1 MELEVET
8 YTTGMVARVAKV
20 KANTVIQWDLD
31 GLAKPTTAVPE
42 FHTRKYTM
50 MDMVAVSM
58 VPQLLKIGLSREN
71 ISQITAAVSRND
83 QKELECGVIVA
94 LTDPGTKHPTVE
106 FFSDITDGEQ
116 FALMEK
122 SGFEGRVSE
131 IQTLKEIVD
140 GILAITKEMIAV
152 GAHKPNPPR
161 AV

>member
-1 MELEVET
+1 MALEVET
-8 YTTGMVARVAKV
+8 YTTGMVARMAKV

-58 VPQLLKIGLSREN
+58 VPQLLQIGLSREYV
-71 ISQITAAVSRND
+71 SQITAAVSRND
-83 QKELECGVIVA
+83 SAELKRSAIVA
-94 LTDPGTKHPTVE
+94 VIDPETNFPIVAFVPNADTDDVKNDP
-106 FFSDITDGEQ
+106 
-116 FALMEK
+116 
-122 SGFEGRVSE
+122 RVKE

-140 GILAITKEMIAV
+140 GILKFVRAGVAL
-152 GAHKPNPPR
+152 GLHKPNPPE